1 MKKRIPL
8 QHLTWLKR
16 SQPTYGDVKG
26 ISARAIL
33 LGAVLAFLLNLL
45 DAYAT
50 TLIRGSYL
58 TLNFSTP
65 AALFFFF
72 FVVLASAL
80 VACLRRPL
88 ALDQAELVTI
98 YIMLAVACCVPGM
111 GFTQFII
118 PLSLVPLT
126 MPRPRTTGISSTTNT
141 SPAG

>member
-1 MKKRIPL
+1 MRRVLKKRIPL
-8 QHLTWLKR
+8 QQCTWLKR
-16 SQPTYGDVKG
+16 RQPAYGDFKG
-26 ISARAIL
+26 ISARATL

-45 DAYAT
+45 NAYAT

-80 VACLRRPL
+80 VACLRHPL

-111 GFTQFII
+111 GFTLPQITKTFAL
-118 PLSLVPLT
+118 PLFRDTVSL
-126 MPRPRTTGISSTTNT
+126 SF
-141 SPAG
+141 